1 MYILRGFLTGF
12 SAYVSLVSII
22 SRIQPSGCSFR
33 EPTSN
38 HISLLYIQAQFT
50 EAFKNFL
57 ALHSAYSSSIFH
69 TYSHPSSHGEA
80 LMLQFSQCF
89 RVAHRLAQISSQISS
104 WYFVKC
110 LLSHTYLVTSIYSSS
125 TQLSHHL
132 TLVLAKTGAP
142 LQSALTITYSYLLC
156 GIYNVAL

>member
-125 TQLSHHL
+125 NTTVTSPHPCLGQDRSPLPKCPHHYL
-132 TLVLAKTGAP
+132 FIPP
-142 LQSALTITYSYLLC
+142 LWHL
-156 GIYNVAL
+156 